1 MYVKGR
7 ILMSNKNQN
16 KKLTTAFGIPVADD
30 QNSLTAG
37 ERGPVLIQDVHL
49 LEKLAHFDRER
60 IPERVVHAKGTGAG
74 GYFEVTADVT
84 KYTKAKFLS
93 EIGKRTEVFARFSTV
108 GGEKGSADAER
119 DPRGFALKFYTKEGN
134 YDFVGNNTPVF
145 FIRDPLKFP
154 DFIHTQKR
162 NPANN
167 CKDPNMFWDFLSLTP
182 ESIHQVTILFS
193 DRGIPATF
201 RNMNGYSS
209 HTFKWYNEKD
219 EYFWVQ
225 YHFKTDQGIKNLTRQ
240 EAEIMRSKD
249 PDHATR
255 DLYDAIEREDYPSWT
270 LQMQIMTPE
279 QAKDYRF
286 DILDITKV
294 WPHADFPPIE
304 VGKLVLNRNPDNYFA
319 EVEQAAFGPQ
329 NFVPGIAA
337 SPDKMLQGRLFSYHD
352 THLHRLGPNYHLLPV
367 NAPKNATD
375 NSYQRDGSMRT
386 DPNGGGG
393 PNYWPNSFNGP
404 EPDISAKE
412 PPIEISGQADRHQYT
427 HPNDD
432 FVQPGNLYRD
442 VMTDQDRE
450 NLAGNIIGHLGGAQ
464 KRIQLRQTALFFKAD
479 PDYGRRVAEGLKL
492 DVKEIEKLANMSQD
506 ERMKATS

>member
-1 MYVKGR
+1 
-7 ILMSNKNQN
+7 MSNKNQK
-16 KKLTTAFGIPVADD
+16 KKLTTAFGIPVGDD

-37 ERGPVLIQDVHL
+37 KRGPVLMQDVHL
-49 LEKLAHFDRER
+49 LEKLGHFDRER
-60 IPERVVHAKGTGAG
+60 IPERVVHAKGAGAG
-74 GYFEVTADVT
+74 GYFEVTADVR

-93 EIGKRTEVFARFSTV
+93 EVGKRTEVFARFSTV

-119 DPRGFALKFYTKEGN
+119 DPRGFAVKFYTEEGN

-162 NPANN
+162 NPATN
-167 CKDPNMFWDFLSLTP
+167 CKDPDMFWDFLSLTH

-209 HTFKWYNEKD
+209 HTFKWYNEKG
-219 EYFWVQ
+219 EYYWVQ

-240 EAEIMRSKD
+240 EAEIMRGKD

-255 DLYDAIEREDYPSWT
+255 DLHEAIKRGDYPSWT

-304 VGKLVLNRNPDNYFA
+304 VGKLVLNRNPENYFA
-319 EVEQAAFGPQ
+319 EVEQAAFCPG
-329 NFVPGIAA
+329 NLVPGIAT
-337 SPDKMLQGRLFSYHD
+337 SPDKMLQARLFSYHD
-352 THLHRLGPNYHLLPV
+352 THLHRLGPNYHLISV
-367 NAPKNATD
+367 NAPKNAPEM
-375 NSYQRDGSMRT
+375 NYQRDGFMRT
-386 DPNGGGG
+386 DSGGAS

-412 PPIEISGQADRHQYT
+412 PPFEIYGEADRYPYS

-432 FVQPGNLYRD
+432 FVQAGNLYRD

-450 NLAGNIIGHLGGAQ
+450 NLIDNIVDHLGGGQ

-479 PDYGRRVAEGLKL
+479 PEYGRRVVEGLKL
-492 DVKEIEKLANMSQD
+492 DMKEVEKLANMSQD
-506 ERMKATS
+506 ERVKATS